1 MSTTHNHPQN
11 GTSSA
16 LLNCEDAGEKL
27 AAALSTY
34 LQSCAFLETLSGA
47 HDIHE
52 NNMVARIDISLK
64 ALHTKLVDDVS
75 QSRVILARIHNKTSS
90 RACSLPN
97 EVLVEIFLNFVYI
110 PAPGEARFPK
120 MVDGLKRIFGRL
132 HCLLAVCSTWRSVA
146 MEFSELWSVIPV
158 AESSSRSTPEAA
170 SLALQRSRAWT
181 SGNRHLHLAAVLFD
195 GRYSPITL
203 FKDKGAPQF
212 TSINIEARSSSAMHA
227 ISTLLEG
234 LLGCQSS
241 SILSELSIYQYHD
254 PLNKSPRRRL
264 DLHDYFGVHMSD
276 QVRGLFTSLIES
288 LSVFRLRNVHIP
300 WNTITFS
307 EKLVEFHLQS
317 VVLGDHFKL
326 AEFLHVLE
334 SAPELRDLKLIS
346 VVAFQDEFDLNAT
359 PDNISLPKLQSLLLA
374 DLAFNVLK
382 HVLTSIA
389 PGSHRIKVALTPR
402 SLLNDGRSEDSDS
415 EEYYD
420 EDVYF
425 AEGGIG
431 SQPLRDLLE
440 SSNVDTI
447 ILNAGKHQPLWV
459 DEDELRWLLG
469 SLPSLKTLIMSEW
482 YWDLRSIRALERP
495 RSDKPF
501 PNLTGLYILD
511 GCISDAH
518 LLLRV
523 MMIASGPY
531 DA

>member
-34 LQSCAFLETLSGA
+34 LQACAFLETLSSA
-47 HDIHE
+47 HDVHE

-110 PAPGEARFPK
+110 PSPGEARFPK

-146 MEFSELWSVIPV
+146 MEFSELCDLGLGLLGIVISILLHP
-158 AESSSRSTPEAA
+158 TPEAA

-212 TSINIEARSSSAMHA
+212 TSINIEARSSSATHA

-241 SILSELSIYQYHD
+241 SILSELSIHQYHD

-334 SAPELRDLKLIS
+334 SAPELRDLKLHS

-382 HVLTSIA
+382 HKFT
-389 PGSHRIKVALTPR
+389 
-402 SLLNDGRSEDSDS
+402 
-415 EEYYD
+415 
-420 EDVYF
+420 
-425 AEGGIG
+425 
-431 SQPLRDLLE
+431 
-440 SSNVDTI
+440 
-447 ILNAGKHQPLWV
+447 
-459 DEDELRWLLG
+459 
-469 SLPSLKTLIMSEW
+469 
-482 YWDLRSIRALERP
+482 
-495 RSDKPF
+495 
-501 PNLTGLYILD
+501 
-511 GCISDAH
+511 
-518 LLLRV
+518 
-523 MMIASGPY
+523 
-531 DA
+531 